1 MDESNT
7 TFSNLG
13 QALAELSG
21 RMAAIERSQEALLA
35 GQARERDTQRQTM
48 ALMAQLLEHQMA
60 VLKRIE
66 EKTEAIQQATRRQTV
81 VKGKVV
87 IAKPTAFKP
96 SSQPEAEP
104 LPLPEASTLPKPLS
118 ATPPPMGMP
127 TPKMLIEDS
136 LAEDSQPDMLPLVEP
151 EIEQQISQALGNIS
165 AMLKKKEP
173 RRRKS

>member
-21 RMAAIERSQEALLA
+21 RLTVIERSQEALLA

-66 EKTEAIQQATRRQTV
+66 EKAEAIQQATRRQTV

-87 IAKPTAFKP
+87 IAKPATSKQALKP
-96 SSQPEAEP
+96 EP
-104 LPLPEASTLPKPLS
+104 VSDAMTPSPKPLS

-136 LAEDSQPDMLPLVEP
+136 QPEMLPLVEP

-173 RRRKS
+173 RRRKG